1 MSQPEDYVITIESDI
16 QETLKENLPPHN
28 GKQIT
33 KMAISPQLK
42 YVLTYSRED
51 ESFVGWLVKDDLG
64 PLIIDE
70 DIEQLP
76 FSEYDF
82 KVSDKKII
90 LYDYN
95 NLGKDKIISFK

>member
-1 MSQPEDYVITIESDI
+1 MSQSEDYVITIESDI
-16 QETLKENLPPHN
+16 QETLKENSSPHN

-33 KMAISPQLK
+33 KMAISPQAK

-51 ESFVGWLVKDDLG
+51 ESFVGWLVNDDLG
-64 PLIIDE
+64 PLTIDK
-70 DIEQLP
+70 DIEQLQ
-76 FSEYDF
+76 FSDYDF
-82 KVSDKKII
+82 KVSDEKVI